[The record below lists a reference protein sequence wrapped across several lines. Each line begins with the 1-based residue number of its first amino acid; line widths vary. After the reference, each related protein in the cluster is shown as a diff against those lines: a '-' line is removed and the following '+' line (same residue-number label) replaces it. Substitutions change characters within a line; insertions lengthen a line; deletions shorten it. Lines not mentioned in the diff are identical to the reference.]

1 MKLEEKGGVQKC
13 LRSNS
18 TADSIYNNVQKGKTT
33 TKMSIEIVFYLLL
46 ETNFYAY
53 KHISRLD
60 LINWLQ
66 HKYFTAKTRQH
77 GSDSIAFFLF
87 QTTQG
92 VKMAKHKSKQNKW
105 EGKGERMGNSHS

>member
-1 MKLEEKGGVQKC
+1 MH
-13 LRSNS
+13 
-18 TADSIYNNVQKGKTT
+18 TSI
-33 TKMSIEIVFYLLL
+33 L
-46 ETNFYAY
+46 
-53 KHISRLD
+53 SRLD

-92 VKMAKHKSKQNKW
+92 VKMAKHNQNKISGR
-105 EGKGERMGNSHS
+105 GKGRGWGTPIPKCPNNYLKFAAQ

>member
-1 MKLEEKGGVQKC
+1 MECKNARGAILLQILSIIMCKRGRQQLKCPLKLCFICYLKQ
-13 LRSNS
+13 
-18 TADSIYNNVQKGKTT
+18 TFMHTSI
-33 TKMSIEIVFYLLL
+33 L
-46 ETNFYAY
+46 
-53 KHISRLD
+53 SRFD